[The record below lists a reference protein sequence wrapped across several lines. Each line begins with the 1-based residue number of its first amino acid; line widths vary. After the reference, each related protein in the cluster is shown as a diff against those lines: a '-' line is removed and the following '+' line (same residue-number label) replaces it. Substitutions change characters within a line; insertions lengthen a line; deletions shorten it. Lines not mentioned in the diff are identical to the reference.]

1 MLTTNQLLS
10 NTLALSA
17 RASYCYS
24 LKDLDDCKRARA
36 ELRQR
41 RLPLLVLGA
50 GSNVVLPPEYPGLVV
65 RFAAAGW
72 RAQSQADGSV
82 LVDCDA
88 GANWHSL
95 VLWCSRKGYHG
106 IENLAYIPGSV
117 GAAPVQNI
125 GAYGVEL
132 GQFVQQV
139 RGFDFASGE
148 RFSFANQDCGFA
160 YRDSIFKRRK
170 QLAISGLTLSLS
182 TSFRPHITYQGL
194 AGSYTHARELIAR
207 VGRLRRAKLP
217 SVRRTPNVG
226 SFFCNPVVSGE
237 RYQLLRTSCPELVAF
252 PASAGH
258 MKLMAA
264 QLLELAGC
272 RGLANAAGSLR
283 MSARHALVLTNV
295 GAADYRQ
302 VLDFAELIRE
312 RVRLRFGV
320 ELSVEPEIIPGA
332 LGGGAETVLSR

>member
-1 MLTTNQLLS
+1 MLTTNQTLD

-72 RAQSQADGSV
+72 RARAQTAGSV

-95 VLWCSRKGYHG
+95 VLWCSRNGYHG
-106 IENLAYIPGSV
+106 IENLAFIPGSV

-132 GQFVQQV
+132 GQFVQEV

-148 RFSFANQDCGFA
+148 CFSFVAQDCGFA

-170 QLAISGLTLSLS
+170 QLAISGLTLSLR
-182 TSFRPHITYQGL
+182 TSFRPHTAYQGL
-194 AGSYTHARELIAR
+194 AGSYTQARELIAR
-207 VGRLRRAKLP
+207 VGRLRRSKLP

-226 SFFCNPVVSGE
+226 SFFCNPIVSDE
-237 RYQLLRTSCPELVAF
+237 RYQLLRASCPELVAF
-252 PASAGH
+252 PTNCGQ

-295 GAADYRQ
+295 GNADYRQ
-302 VLDFAELIRE
+302 VLDFAQLIRE

-320 ELSVEPEIIPGA
+320 ELSVEPEIISDA
-332 LGGGAETVLSR
+332 LEGG